1 MSATYKLDGSFVT
14 ADPINNPVPI
24 RETLD
29 YDHAGAPIFSP
40 YYRTTLEFPPLKAA
54 EFAVWYAVCDGAAH
68 SILMPTI
75 GNQGSY
81 TTYSGV
87 FLVLMG
93 GHYSTG
99 IYTYDVQ
106 IEVRHIS

>member
-40 YYRTTLEFPPLKAA
+40 FYKTVLEFRPLKAA
-54 EFAVWYAVCDGAAH
+54 EFAVWSAVCDGATH

-75 GNQGSY
+75 GNPASF

-87 FLVLMG
+87 YLVLIG
-93 GHYSTG
+93 GNFSTG
-99 IYTYDVQ
+99 IYAYNVQ